1 MAGMRDLRQV
11 FSRAQASSRSDGEMN
26 EASEDAVAGPA
37 AASAE
42 PKVHGLKRS
51 LSARHLSFISLGG
64 TLGTGLFISAGTSLA
79 TAGPGGALV
88 AYAFLGGIVF
98 FLMSSLGEMATF
110 IPIAGSFNEYSSR
123 FADPAIGFA
132 LGWNYWFNYVCV
144 TASELVA
151 AGIVMRNYLPHVN
164 GVVWSVTAAAILLGL
179 NLFSVRGY
187 AEAEF
192 WFAAIKVVTVIVFIV
207 IGIVVAAGGLG
218 HHTYGVENWKIEG
231 APFHDGMP
239 GVLAT
244 LVLTGYA
251 FQGTEVVGI
260 IAGEAAD
267 PVRTVP
273 KAIRQVFWRILLF
286 YVSCIFI
293 IGLIIPYNDPSLVNA
308 STENI
313 GQSPFTM
320 VFSKAGLKPAADVM
334 NAIILTTVLS
344 AGNSCIYIATRTLWN
359 LAMHGQAPAVF
370 RKVTKSGIPIYSLA
384 LSLGIATAV
393 FLLSL
398 IGNQVVYTWILSLA
412 GVTGFVSWLG
422 IAFSHIRF
430 RSAYVRQG
438 YDVNDLPYRSV
449 LYPYGPAL
457 CLVVITA
464 IVFGQGWTSFAGG
477 TFHVETFVTSY
488 VSLPVTIGLYL
499 FWKLWKRTKWVRLE
513 DADVLKD
520 SIFDRESDV
529 FAAGRNSREPQ
540 MLAVDSYESV
550 VSVATGVNLGAA
562 RILFAALALGSAV
575 LAGKFSPK
583 ADEFKLND
591 ELKVECAQLGE
602 QGGELS
608 NADGSLRWISPT
620 CVETRKPLSLY
631 YGRDG
636 PIQCSVKAED
646 TFHETMLRSITH
658 DRALRCR
665 VARNKL
671 AYAQYM
677 ELSVR
682 VEGVRVRGAGGGKS
696 AAMRRI
702 SGNFNAVLHGLQG
715 NLVAGSVYPVM
726 DQPLPETV
734 SGVTT
739 MQFNQ
744 KWYEGTGLSVLMAN
758 KRHEEQFVIEP
769 VVAIMFCI
777 LTACIVYVVGRV
789 YVEGSLI
796 PRAIKEHRDEKE
808 KAARELLLDAQ
819 ATTASSDNKKTK

>member
-1 MAGMRDLRQV
+1 MFARRQPK
-11 FSRAQASSRSDGEMN
+11 RHRHQPALPQASSHGIDEIVEIGEDAAGSAATAAAAIASELNDGEQVA
-26 EASEDAVAGPA
+26 ASET
-37 AASAE
+37 
-42 PKVHGLKRS
+42 KVHGLKRS

-110 IPIAGSFNEYSSR
+110 MPIAGSFNEYSSR

-151 AGIVMRNYLPHVN
+151 AGIIMRNYLPHVN
-164 GVVWSVTAAAILLGL
+164 GVVWSLVSAAILLGL

-207 IGIVVAAGGLG
+207 VGIVVAAGGLG
-218 HHTYGVENWKIEG
+218 HHTYGFENWKIEG

-239 GVLAT
+239 GILAT

-293 IGLIIPYNDPSLVNA
+293 IGLIIPYDDPSLVNA

-320 VFSKAGLKPAADVM
+320 VFSKAGLKPAADIM

-359 LAMHGQAPAVF
+359 LAMNGQAPAVF
-370 RKVTKSGIPIYSLA
+370 RKVTRSGIPIYSLA

-430 RSAYVRQG
+430 RGAYVRQG
-438 YDVNDLPYRSV
+438 YGVNDLPYKSV
-449 LYPYGPAL
+449 LYPFGPAL
-457 CLVVITA
+457 CFVVITV
-464 IVFGQGWTSFAGG
+464 IVFGQGWPSFAGG
-477 TFHVETFVTSY
+477 TFHAQTFVTSY
-488 VSLPVTIGLYL
+488 VSIPVTIGLYL
-499 FWKLWKRTKWVRLE
+499 FWKLWKRTKWVPLE
-513 DADVLKD
+513 DADIVRD
-520 SIFDRESDV
+520 SIFDPDSDV
-529 FAAGRNSREPQ
+529 YAPGRNSRESRQ
-540 MLAVDSYESV
+540 LLVDSHESIS
-550 VSVATGVNLGAA
+550 SVATGIKHDFV
-562 RILFAALALGSAV
+562 
-575 LAGKFSPK
+575 
-583 ADEFKLND
+583 EKL
-591 ELKVECAQLGE
+591 
-602 QGGELS
+602 
-608 NADGSLRWISPT
+608 
-620 CVETRKPLSLY
+620 
-631 YGRDG
+631 
-636 PIQCSVKAED
+636 
-646 TFHETMLRSITH
+646 
-658 DRALRCR
+658 
-665 VARNKL
+665 
-671 AYAQYM
+671 
-677 ELSVR
+677 
-682 VEGVRVRGAGGGKS
+682 
-696 AAMRRI
+696 
-702 SGNFNAVLHGLQG
+702 
-715 NLVAGSVYPVM
+715 
-726 DQPLPETV
+726 
-734 SGVTT
+734 
-739 MQFNQ
+739 
-744 KWYEGTGLSVLMAN
+744 
-758 KRHEEQFVIEP
+758 
-769 VVAIMFCI
+769 
-777 LTACIVYVVGRV
+777 
-789 YVEGSLI
+789 
-796 PRAIKEHRDEKE
+796 EK
-808 KAARELLLDAQ
+808 
-819 ATTASSDNKKTK
+819 